1 MIEINVDD
9 SQLEDALDDALQIF
23 AEYHFDGVEKVFYK
37 YAVTAS
43 DITNGFIDV
52 TSAQL
57 DRMTLRAPGQVLFLF
72 TNFSVCLKIRSNM
85 FSVNYQ
91 YMNMYGLLCAGQHVK
106 HATHKVTSKCWVT
119 CCLPKR
125 QYDSAE

>member
-1 MIEINVDD
+1 MATPTTREELKQYALRKLGAPVIEINVDD

-52 TSAQL
+52 NNIGSTGPNDSPQVS
-57 DRMTLRAPGQVLFLF
+57 PGSSIVSVYKLFQF
-72 TNFSVCLKIRSNM
+72 DE
-85 FSVNYQ
+85 
-91 YMNMYGLLCAGQHVK
+91 LLLHYIQ
-106 HATHKVTSKCWVT
+106 
-119 CCLPKR
+119 
-125 QYDSAE
+125 